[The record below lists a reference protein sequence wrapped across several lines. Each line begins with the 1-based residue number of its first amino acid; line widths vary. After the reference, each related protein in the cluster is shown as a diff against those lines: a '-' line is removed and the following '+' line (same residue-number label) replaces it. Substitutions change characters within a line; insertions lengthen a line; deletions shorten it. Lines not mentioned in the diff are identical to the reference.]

1 MGDMEV
7 KGNAAL
13 FDITN
18 FDIKG
23 PDKSSDSC
31 YDVAQ
36 PGLGF
41 NGSAWAR
48 FGMKTWQND
57 SVSVNDFPSPL
68 LRELGKVLRSLIVNG
83 LTNTNPAQHY

>member
-1 MGDMEV
+1 MFCVWLHVFRYLGFVGCMGDMEV

-48 FGMKTWQND
+48 FGTKT
-57 SVSVNDFPSPL
+57 
-68 LRELGKVLRSLIVNG
+68 
-83 LTNTNPAQHY
+83 

>member
-41 NGSAWAR
+41 NGSASAR
-48 FGMKTWQND
+48 FGMKT
-57 SVSVNDFPSPL
+57 
-68 LRELGKVLRSLIVNG
+68 
-83 LTNTNPAQHY
+83 

>member
-1 MGDMEV
+1 MGCMGDMEV

-48 FGMKTWQND
+48 FGMKT
-57 SVSVNDFPSPL
+57 
-68 LRELGKVLRSLIVNG
+68 
-83 LTNTNPAQHY
+83 